1 MQYDCYT
8 HISNFQAQVED
19 HIEIGEQIDQ
29 FEIMEEENTYACADS
44 LLGDEVSLYYNKKS
58 FTRKIKYWPP
68 RTNLSVYWLAM
79 LNWEL
84 HKM

>member
-8 HISNFQAQVED
+8 HISNFQAQDED

-44 LLGDEVSLYYNKKS
+44 LLADVVSLYCNKKS
-58 FTRKIKYWPP
+58 FTRKIKYYIL
-68 RTNLSVYWLAM
+68 TIFLQL
-79 LNWEL
+79 L
-84 HKM
+84 